1 MSYMYCKQTYREQ
14 KRIGNRPPIPEVQC
28 QGLDVWDAAYNRHL
42 QAGIIS
48 DLWIGG
54 GAEGEI
60 RPAASY
66 RMKA

>member
-1 MSYMYCKQTYREQ
+1 MKLTQTLSTTAVG
-14 KRIGNRPPIPEVQC
+14 I
-28 QGLDVWDAAYNRHL
+28 L

>member
-1 MSYMYCKQTYREQ
+1 
-14 KRIGNRPPIPEVQC
+14 
-28 QGLDVWDAAYNRHL
+28 LDVWDAAYNRHL